1 MANSSKYLNGRFYYA
16 VIFLILFSFNILPQ
30 DNTNN
35 KMQDKT
41 IAPTN
46 DLEKRIEQNANYYST
61 DLKTS
66 LNLDESQMKYVYDIL
81 VDYYSE
87 QTGIQTYQ
95 TAALRESKQSF
106 SIEREPLTN
115 YKTKIETDPLMY
127 DLTDIKTDPLMKNT
141 DNMATSDNGDQQENV
156 KDQAITKI
164 ESILDNKQSDKWSE
178 IKDSWFGK
186 VEAEVSEGN
195 LNPSIYKYIER
206 ENGEYEDNR
215 DYENYDIYY
224 PGYDF
229 K

>member
-1 MANSSKYLNGRFYYA
+1 
-16 VIFLILFSFNILPQ
+16 
-30 DNTNN
+30 
-35 KMQDKT
+35 MQDKT
-41 IAPTN
+41 IVSSN

-61 DLKTS
+61 DLKTN
-66 LNLDESQMKYVYDIL
+66 LNLEESQMKYVYDIL
-81 VDYYSE
+81 VSYYSE
-87 QTGIQTYQ
+87 KTGIQTSQ
-95 TAALRESKQSF
+95 RAALRESKQFF
-106 SIEREPLTN
+106 SIERAPLTN

-127 DLTDIKTDPLMKNT
+127 DETDIRTDPLMYDKSDIKTDPLMKNA
-141 DNMATSDNGDQQENV
+141 DNIATSDNGDQQENE
-156 KDQAITKI
+156 KDEAITKI